1 MWNHTFQVPYLF
13 LNKEIARC
21 EILTFFWKESIMV
34 AISNEMR
41 FNQIWNELNWT
52 LLQGELLANVLGV
65 QLVPIL
71 WIPVTKTLPVN
82 DLSCLV
88 TVTDDDQPSLQPFIL
103 VSKFNFET
111 NEFVFYNDQL
121 KVSERI
127 LAWTAFPRGFCPD
140 RTFWKIF
147 AVWPVWKKHPAK
159 FSLFR
164 KDIMHPES
172 INVAVC

>member
-1 MWNHTFQVPYLF
+1 
-13 LNKEIARC
+13 
-21 EILTFFWKESIMV
+21 MV

-41 FNQIWNELNWT
+41 FNQIWNELNYT

-82 DLSCLV
+82 DLACLV

-127 LAWTAFPRGFCPD
+127 LAWTALPRGFCPD
-140 RTFWKIF
+140 RTF
-147 AVWPVWKKHPAK
+147 
-159 FSLFR
+159 
-164 KDIMHPES
+164 
-172 INVAVC
+172 